1 MTSWD
6 PLQPLAEPL
15 AAVQRLIEQMNHQGV
30 VIGGV
35 AASLLGKPRL
45 TADADVLILASIDE
59 ASRILDLARAE
70 GLQPRIANV
79 IEFARRS
86 RVILLRHDASGIDVD
101 VSLGVL
107 PFEIEAV
114 KRSQEHQAG
123 ALHIRL
129 PTPEDLIIL
138 KAVAHR
144 PKDLVD
150 IEAVIGARRHL
161 DVERIRFWVQ
171 QFADLLEQPE
181 LWSDV
186 EKLLADAE
194 K

>member
-1 MTSWD
+1 MTSSD
-6 PLQPLAEPL
+6 TLKPLAEPL
-15 AAVQRLIEQMNHQGV
+15 AAVQRLIEQLNHQGV

-35 AASLLGKPRL
+35 AASLLGQPRL
-45 TADADVLILASIDE
+45 TADADVLILASIDDIPRVLE
-59 ASRILDLARAE
+59 LAGAE
-70 GLQPRIANV
+70 GLQPRTANV
-79 IEFARRS
+79 VEFARRS
-86 RVILLRHDASGIDVD
+86 RVVLLRHAASGIDVD
-101 VSLGVL
+101 ISLGVL

-114 KRSQEHQAG
+114 ERSHEHQAG
-123 ALHIRL
+123 ALRIRL

-150 IEAVIGARRHL
+150 IAAVIGVHRQL
-161 DVERIRFWVQ
+161 DVARIRFWVQ

-181 LWSDV
+181 LWTDV
-186 EKLLADAE
+186 EMLLREA